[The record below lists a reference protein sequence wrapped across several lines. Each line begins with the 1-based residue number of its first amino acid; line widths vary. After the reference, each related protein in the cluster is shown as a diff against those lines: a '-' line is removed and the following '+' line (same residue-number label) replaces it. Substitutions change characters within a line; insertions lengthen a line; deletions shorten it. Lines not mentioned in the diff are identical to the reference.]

1 MQLREGVKGTYSCLQ
16 QGSVVSS
23 AGASVGA
30 PFIPGAALGQPP
42 PLPTTSDG
50 EMMLRSALRA
60 ALAWRCAV
68 LVWGAGPFVVMVLVK
83 FLPACAR

>member
-42 PLPTTSDG
+42 PMPTTMRYG
-50 EMMLRSALRA
+50 EMMLRWALRA

-68 LVWGAGPFVVMVLVK
+68 LVWGAGPLVVMVLVK
-83 FLPACAR
+83 I

>member
-1 MQLREGVKGTYSCLQ
+1 MQLREGVKGAHSCWQ

-42 PLPTTSDG
+42 PLPMIPLGDATSDG
-50 EMMLRSALRA
+50 EMMLRLALRA

-68 LVWGAGPFVVMVLVK
+68 LVCGAGLFVAMVLVK
-83 FLPACAR
+83 I

>member
-30 PFIPGAALGQPP
+30 PFIPGAALGQ
-42 PLPTTSDG
+42 LAMSTMRYG
-50 EMMLRSALRA
+50 EMLLRWALRA

-83 FLPACAR
+83 FLTACAR

>member
-1 MQLREGVKGTYSCLQ
+1 MQLREGVKGAHSCLEQ
-16 QGSVVSS
+16 ESVVSG

-42 PLPTTSDG
+42 PLPTTRYG
-50 EMMLRSALRA
+50 EMMLRWALRA

-68 LVWGAGPFVVMVLVK
+68 SVWGAGPLVVMVLVK
-83 FLPACAR
+83 FLAACAV

>member
-30 PFIPGAALGQPP
+30 PFIPGAALG
-42 PLPTTSDG
+42 LPTTKDG
-50 EMMLRSALRA
+50 EMMLWLALRA